1 VARKWSAT
9 TPTRRPPAVEL
20 RLSGGEN
27 GGTPS
32 PKLAAEIENW
42 LTHLGVERRYSEK
55 TLEAYRRDVA
65 QFVNFLTEHLGGRPS
80 LKNLT
85 ALMPADVRAFLAKRR
100 ADGIGSR
107 SLMRTLAGLRG
118 FARYLERNHKGRVAA
133 LAAVRAPKIGKTLP
147 RPLPVTAARRIAE
160 SELHADETAAPWIHA
175 RDAAVLALLYGS
187 GLRIS
192 EALGLTRGDIG
203 GARDAITVT
212 GKGRKQRM
220 VPVLPQVQA
229 LIGDYVALCPYGLPP
244 DGPLFVGAKGGP
256 LSPRIVQLA
265 MARLR
270 GALGLP
276 ESATPHALR
285 HSFATHLLARGGD
298 LRAIQELLGHAS
310 LATTQIY
317 TEVDAERLI
326 EAYRNAH
333 PRA

>member
-1 VARKWSAT
+1 MPRCGRRK
-9 TPTRRPPAVEL
+9 L
-20 RLSGGEN
+20 
-27 GGTPS
+27 
-32 PKLAAEIENW
+32 
-42 LTHLGVERRYSEK
+42 
-55 TLEAYRRDVA
+55 
-65 QFVNFLTEHLGGRPS
+65 
-80 LKNLT
+80 
-85 ALMPADVRAFLAKRR
+85 
-100 ADGIGSR
+100 
-107 SLMRTLAGLRG
+107 
-118 FARYLERNHKGRVAA
+118 
-133 LAAVRAPKIGKTLP
+133 GKTLP
-147 RPLPVTAARRIAE
+147 RPLPAAAAKRVADV
-160 SELHADETAAPWIHA
+160 ELAAGDEREPWIHA

-192 EALGLTRGDIG
+192 EALGLTRADFGD
-203 GARDAITVT
+203 RDAITVI

-220 VPVLPQVQA
+220 VPVLPQVQNLVA
-229 LIGDYVALCPYGLPP
+229 DYVALCPYDLPQ
-244 DGPLFVGAKGGP
+244 DGPLFVGAKGGA
-256 LSPRIVQLA
+256 LSARVVQLA

-276 ESATPHALR
+276 ETATPHALR